1 MLYVNDNQRTL
12 GIISKE
18 IEKGDTLGGSHN
30 ISLTLLIMFY
40 ILS

>member
-1 MLYVNDNQRTL
+1 MNANQRTL

-18 IEKGDTLGGSHN
+18 IKKGNTLGGSHN
-30 ISLTLLIMFY
+30 ISLTLLIMFC